1 MTVAL
6 QIPELMTLAEF
17 LEWDAPPGVPWQL
30 VDGEPRAMA
39 PGSTTHGTILGN
51 LSAVLHGHLRGSGT
65 QCRLIIEPGIVPK
78 VRSDSNFRI
87 PDLGVT
93 CAPDRR
99 GQIMVPD
106 PILLIEILSPSNRA
120 ETWTN
125 VWAYT
130 TIPSVR
136 EILVV
141 HSDVIRAQLLRRG
154 PDGGWPD
161 TPLLIE
167 DGDLTLASVE
177 LSVPVRDLYAGTWLV
192 ETRA

>member
-6 QIPELMTLAEF
+6 QVPELMTLAEF
-17 LEWDAPPGVPWQL
+17 LEWDSPPGVPWQL

-39 PGSTTHGTILGN
+39 PGSTTHGTIQGN
-51 LSAVLHGHLRGSGT
+51 LSAVLHGHLRGSGGR
-65 QCRLIIEPGIVPK
+65 CRMIIEPGIVPK
-78 VRSDSNFRI
+78 VRSDTNFRI

-93 CAPDRR
+93 CAPDQR
-99 GQIMVPD
+99 GQVMVPD
-106 PILLIEILSPSNRA
+106 PILLVEVLSPSNRA

-154 PDGGWPD
+154 EDGGWPD

-167 DGDLTLASVE
+167 DGDLVLESIG
-177 LSVPVRDLYAGTWLV
+177 LSVPMAELYAGTWLV
-192 ETRA
+192 ADGT